1 MDELLNKLKNE
12 SKSTDSKLPN
22 KGVGTTMPPKIKV
35 PVSKNNMEFSAP
47 KAFESIILLL
57 I

>member
-1 MDELLNKLKNE
+1 VDELLNKLKNE